1 MTKAAI
7 KKAAGDPGPDRA
19 AEHAAAP
26 AADAGGASSSLERMI
41 SVLDVIE
48 SSTTGLTFD
57 QMLDILQLTRSTLY
71 RYVKILSEA
80 GLITSLPDLGYTLGP
95 RVAELDHKMRT
106 QDPLIIASR
115 PVMRELARTVGGV
128 ALLCRRYRDRVLCVH
143 QEGSSDTFSSGYER
157 GRDRP
162 LLQGAASRIILAQL
176 HARVIARIY
185 AERPEQFKESGLGDS
200 LEQVKAALAQIRQ
213 RGWCASEGQ
222 VTAGVTGIAAAL
234 FDNQNNTVGSLS
246 ITVGKTGMSD
256 AEIGRIADR
265 VTFCAGIISNA
276 ISHPAAGARGAREH
290 G

>member
-1 MTKAAI
+1 
-7 KKAAGDPGPDRA
+7 
-19 AEHAAAP
+19 
-26 AADAGGASSSLERMI
+26 MI

-57 QMLDILQLTRSTLY
+57 QMLDMLQLTRSTLY

-95 RVAELDHKMRT
+95 RVAELDYKMRT

-115 PVMRELARTVGGV
+115 PVMRELARAVGGV
-128 ALLCRRYRDRVLCVH
+128 VLLCRRYRDRVLCVH

-162 LLQGAASRIILAQL
+162 LLRGAASKIILAQL

-185 AERPEQFKESGLGDS
+185 AERPEAFRESGLGDS
-200 LEQVKAALAQIRQ
+200 LEQVKASLAQIRQ

-222 VTAGVTGIAAAL
+222 ITPGVTGIGAAL
-234 FDNQNNTVGSLS
+234 FDNQNNTIGSLS
-246 ITVGKTGMSD
+246 ITIGKTGMSD
-256 AEIGRIADR
+256 AEIERIADR
-265 VTFCAGIISNA
+265 VTFCAGIITNA
-276 ISHPAAGARGAREH
+276 ISHPSGGARER